1 MPDFPDTLAADH
13 LFDIHVD
20 LEPAQAIG
28 QTPGGGRSI
37 ILIKSGSV
45 SGPKLS
51 GAVLPGGGDWLV
63 TRADGVGELDVRLT
77 MQASDGGLI
86 YMTYR
91 GILNATPE
99 VFGRVFGGQDVSPSE
114 YYFRTTPRF
123 ETSAE
128 THSWLNSLVCV
139 GVGAFAPNKVAY
151 RVFGIR

>member
-28 QTPGGGRSI
+28 RTPGGGRSI

-91 GILNATPE
+91 GILNSTPE
-99 VFGRVFGGQDVSPSE
+99 VFGRVFGGRAGPHRDQSAADALAGA
-114 YYFRTTPRF
+114 RDRAR
-123 ETSAE
+123 ETR
-128 THSWLNSLVCV
+128 
-139 GVGAFAPNKVAY
+139 VGANAA
-151 RVFGIR
+151 FG